1 MKILYAEDDQQTAE
15 YVSTGLT
22 QQGYSV
28 DVMYDGKHALA
39 QATLQQYDLY
49 IFDRMLP
56 GLDGLS
62 VVKSLRAAKDMTPA
76 IFLTGM
82 GKVDDRVDGL
92 RSGADDYLVKPFSMA
107 ELIARIEVITRR
119 PTMQV
124 ETTSMDLGGLQINLL
139 SHEVR
144 RGDEKIDLQPR
155 EYALLLFLMER
166 AGRVQTKTMIL
177 EAVWN
182 INFDPK
188 TSVVETHIS
197 RLRAKLDKPFST
209 QNIQTVHGSGY
220 LFKA

>member
-15 YVSTGLT
+15 YVSNGLT

-28 DVMYDGKHALA
+28 DVMHDGKHALA

-82 GKVDDRVDGL
+82 GSVDERVDGL

-119 PTMQV
+119 PAMQV

-197 RLRAKLDKPFST
+197 RLRAKIDKPFST